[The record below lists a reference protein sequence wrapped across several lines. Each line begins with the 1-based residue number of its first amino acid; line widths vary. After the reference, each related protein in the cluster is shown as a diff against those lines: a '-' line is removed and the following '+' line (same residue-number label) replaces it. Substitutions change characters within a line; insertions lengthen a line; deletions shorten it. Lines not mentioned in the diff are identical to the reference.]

1 MTERSHAV
9 LAQAGASRGMALVVV
24 LWTLG
29 LLSAVAVGFAFEM
42 RVETL
47 STTHFVQ
54 RAQATALA
62 EAAIE
67 RGILDLLVPAEEAQW
82 KRDGTVYQ
90 VPFAEGELR
99 IALIS
104 EAGKIDLNAAADE
117 LIHGL
122 LLSLADEHVASKVAD
137 AILDWRDPDHEPRT
151 NGAEDAEY
159 AAAGRPYGA
168 RDSTYLTVEELDQV
182 LPMSRAIFQ
191 RLLPMVTTYSG
202 QARVDPMTAS
212 RQVLLAIP
220 GLEPS
225 RLDEFLELREQAAE
239 TGQLPSVSLLDEG
252 KTFLGSGKSQIY
264 TVFGEGRVAG
274 EVTARRR
281 VVVKLTANSKRP
293 YSILAW
299 ADNDLQT
306 VAMTEPVRN
315 GFLSGGIHVNGTD
328 Y

>member
-1 MTERSHAV
+1 MTESIHAL
-9 LAQAGASRGMALVVV
+9 LAQARSSRGMALVVV
-24 LWTLG
+24 LWTLS

-42 RVETL
+42 RVETS

-90 VPFAEGELR
+90 IPFAEGELR

-104 EAGKIDLNAAADE
+104 EASKIDLNAAADE

-122 LLSLADEHVASKVAD
+122 LLSSAEEPVASTVAD
-137 AILDWRDPDHEPRT
+137 AILDWRDQDHEQRT
-151 NGAEDAEY
+151 QGAEDAEY

-168 RDSTYLTVEELDQV
+168 RDSAYLTVEELDQV

-191 RLLPMVTTYSG
+191 HLLPMVTAYSG

-212 RQVLLAIP
+212 RDVLLAIP

-225 RLDEFLELREQAAE
+225 RVDEFLEMREQAAE
-239 TGQLPSVSLLDEG
+239 TGQLPSVSLLDQG
-252 KTFLGSGKSQIY
+252 KTFLGSGKSRVY

-281 VVVKLTANSKRP
+281 VVVKLTGNSKRP

-299 ADNDLQT
+299 SASDFQT
-306 VAMTEPVRN
+306 VAMNEGVRDRL
-315 GFLSGGIHVNGTD
+315 LSRGIHLK
-328 Y
+328 